1 MQKTLFEKNIQ
12 ALQNTKLKEKLLH
25 FEQITFQ
32 IIQGSDPLDINF
44 IHNGGGYTLYSN
56 SLSELNEKLN
66 LYNDKYLLYPVL
78 YFYGFGNG
86 ILYKALLQNKNRQ
99 KIVVFEKE
107 LEFIYLSFHLLDFSE
122 ELKSG
127 SLIVLDTQ
135 DLIDLDFQLLCSSA
149 PFFIF
154 LRVYFLDIHCNYYE
168 KYQEDILNTNS
179 NMQLH
184 IKQIILT
191 KGNSSQDALMG
202 IENYIYNLPDI
213 ISNYSFK
220 ELSLKRK
227 NSSKYAIIVSTGP
240 SLIKQ
245 LPLLKQYADK
255 ASIFCADS
263 AYPILAKHNIKPDYV
278 LSLERV
284 DFTSEFFNNDFKE
297 LDKDVLFVC
306 TNVIHHNTINFLE
319 KNHRKFMFMQIDSS
333 FSNYL
338 KLKDFGNLHSSP
350 SVAHMAY
357 SLAIHLEHKNIIF
370 IGQDLAYAKDGSSH
384 PKEYHYGQYDTYDP
398 KDISYHLTTIAYG
411 GQDKVFTNEIWMLFK
426 KMLEFLIFSTP
437 HITTYNCT
445 EGGARIEGTI
455 EKPFKQIC
463 KQLLTKKLKK
473 PFVKLEKLTQNKQKE
488 LMLKAFYKVH
498 KSINKCEKLESYL
511 QEIYLKCN
519 VNLENDNNFN
529 HTIQILD
536 NLKYMV
542 DDLKT
547 MQDLYEILSPSLHQ
561 FELNLARIYVLNP
574 KTKEDAFNKT
584 LLWIKEHLEWILML
598 SNHIKALKI
607 TLEKNIINLEK
618 KLENQNLHQYIQ
630 KIKKVK
636 LYFKD
641 LE

>member
-1 MQKTLFEKNIQ
+1 MQKALFEKNTQ

-25 FEQITFQ
+25 FKQRNFQ
-32 IIQGSDPLDINF
+32 ILQGNDPLDINF
-44 IHNGGGYTLYSN
+44 IHNGGGYTLYNN

-107 LEFIYLSFHLLDFSE
+107 LELIYLSFHLLDFSE
-122 ELKSG
+122 ELKNG
-127 SLIVLDTQ
+127 ALIILDTSLV
-135 DLIDLDFQLLCSSA
+135 DINIYNELCSTS
-149 PFFIF
+149 PFFNF
-154 LRVYFLDIHCNYYE
+154 LRVYFLDLHCDYYE
-168 KYQEDILNTNS
+168 RYQEDILTTNQ
-179 NMQLH
+179 NMQKY
-184 IKQIILT
+184 IKQAILS

-213 ISNYSFK
+213 ISNFSFK
-220 ELSLKRK
+220 ELLLKRK

-245 LPLLKQYADK
+245 LPLLKQYANK

-263 AYPILAKHNIKPDYV
+263 AYPILAKHDIKPDYV

-284 DFTSEFFNNDFKE
+284 DFTSEFFNNDFGDF
-297 LDKDVLFVC
+297 DKDIVFVLKSLVHPSTF
-306 TNVIHHNTINFLE
+306 
-319 KNHRKFMFMQIDSS
+319 K
-333 FSNYL
+333 YL
-338 KLKDFGNLHSSP
+338 KKTQQPHIGTISDVRPFAYYLALKDFGYMEMGS
-350 SVAHMAY
+350 SVATMAY
-357 SLAIHLEHKNIIF
+357 ILALKLEHKNIIF

-384 PKEYHYGQYDTYDP
+384 PKEYHYGKYDTYNPQEIDY
-398 KDISYHLTTIAYG
+398 SLTAIGYG
-411 GQDKVFTNEIWMLFK
+411 GTHYVKTSETWMLFK
-426 KMLEFLIFSTP
+426 TQLENIILNSKQHTS
-437 HITTYNCT
+437 TYNAT

-463 KQLLTKKLKK
+463 EELLTKKLKK
-473 PFVKLEKLTQNKQKE
+473 PFVKLEKLNQNKQKE

-498 KSINKCEKLESYL
+498 KVIKICNILEKECLH
-511 QEIYLKCN
+511 IYNTLNFLSNDETNFKKIIEQLDHFKSKIEKILILKELIDPLN
-519 VNLENDNNFN
+519 
-529 HTIQILD
+529 T
-536 NLKYMV
+536 
-542 DDLKT
+542 
-547 MQDLYEILSPSLHQ
+547 Q

-598 SNHIKALKI
+598 NDHSKALKI
-607 TLEKNIINLEK
+607 TLEKNIINLAKE
-618 KLENQNLHQYIQ
+618 LENQNLHQYIQ

>member
-1 MQKTLFEKNIQ
+1 MNKNIFEKNTQ

-25 FEQITFQ
+25 FKQRNFQ
-32 IIQGSDPLDINF
+32 ILQGSDPLDINF
-44 IHNGGGYTLYSN
+44 IHNGGGYTLYNN

-107 LEFIYLSFHLLDFSE
+107 LELIYLSFHLLDFSE
-122 ELKSG
+122 ELKNG
-127 SLIVLDTQ
+127 ALIILDTSLV
-135 DLIDLDFQLLCSSA
+135 DINIYNELCSTS
-149 PFFIF
+149 PFFNF
-154 LRVYFLDIHCNYYE
+154 LRVYFLDLHCDYYE
-168 KYQEDILNTNS
+168 RYQEDILKTNQ
-179 NMQLH
+179 NMQKY
-184 IKQIILT
+184 IKQTILT

-213 ISNYSFK
+213 ISNFSFK
-220 ELSLKRK
+220 ELLLKRK

-245 LPLLKQYADK
+245 LPLLKQYANK

-263 AYPILAKHNIKPDYV
+263 AYPILAKHDIKPDYV

-284 DFTSEFFNNDFKE
+284 KETSEFFNNDFGKF
-297 LDKDVLFVC
+297 DKDIIFVL
-306 TNVIHHNTINFLE
+306 TSVIHPNTITYLR
-319 KNHRKFMFMQIDSS
+319 KNRRKFMFVQRLLSLDKY
-333 FSNYL
+333 FNLKHFEYL
-338 KLKDFGNLHSSP
+338 IGCP
-350 SVAHMAY
+350 SVANMAY
-357 SLAIHLEHKNIIF
+357 FIAMKLDYKDIIF
-370 IGQDLAYAKDGSSH
+370 IGQDLAYANDGSSH
-384 PKEYHYGQYDTYDP
+384 PKEYHYGKYDTYNPQEIDYGL
-398 KDISYHLTTIAYG
+398 KILSYG
-411 GQDKVFTNEIWMLFK
+411 GAKFISTTSTWIMFK
-426 KMLEFLIFSTP
+426 TELEKKLSYAKNVLD
-437 HITTYNCT
+437 ITTYNCT

-463 KQLLTKKLKK
+463 EELLIKEPQKHFT
-473 PFVKLEKLTQNKQKE
+473 KLEKLNSAKQIE
-488 LMLKAFYKVH
+488 LMLKSFYKTR
-498 KSINKCEKLESYL
+498 KAIKICEYLEKECAFISNTL
-511 QEIYLKCN
+511 HFLS
-519 VNLENDNNFN
+519 NDENNFKN
-529 HTIQILD
+529 IIEQLDTFKEKINNELILRSVID
-536 NLKYMV
+536 
-542 DDLKT
+542 
-547 MQDLYEILSPSLHQ
+547 SLNTQ

-574 KTKEDAFNKT
+574 KAKEDAFNKT

-598 SNHIKALKI
+598 NDHSKALKI

-618 KLENQNLHQYIQ
+618 ELENQNLHQYIQ